1 MILSNYTVQSQVL
14 LVEYRQ
20 KEVPALANIMIVDD
34 EKEIADLLEIYLTGE
49 NFTVFKF
56 YTPDE
61 VLASLDKLDIDLAIL
76 DVMMPGMSGFEL
88 CIKIREKYNFP
99 IIFATAKV
107 EDIDKINGLSI
118 GADDYVT
125 KPFQPL
131 ELIARV
137 KAQLRR
143 YKKYNT
149 PADDNHEIDFRGIRI
164 NDDTHEFFF
173 NENKV
178 ELTKTEFS
186 ILWLL
191 CSNRGNV
198 VKSDEIFASVWGDGY
213 YEKDNNT
220 IMVHIR
226 HLRQKMNDG
235 GRKPKYIKTIYGVGY
250 KIEK

>member
-1 MILSNYTVQSQVL
+1 MTNIL
-14 LVEYRQ
+14 
-20 KEVPALANIMIVDD
+20 IVDD
-34 EKEIADLLEIYLTGE
+34 EKDIADLLELYLK
-49 NFTVFKF
+49 NDNYNVYK
-56 YTPDE
+56 YYSSLD
-61 VLASLDKLDIDLAIL
+61 VVKDLDKLNIDLAIL
-76 DVMMPGMSGFEL
+76 DVMMPNIDGFKL
-88 CIKIREKYNFP
+88 CSIIREKYNFP

-125 KPFQPL
+125 KPFEPL
-131 ELIARV
+131 ELMARV

-149 PADDNHEIDFRGIRI
+149 IKEENIIEFRGIII
-164 NDDTHEFFF
+164 NSDTHEFIL
-173 NENKV
+173 NNKKI
-178 ELTKTEFS
+178 ELTKTEFA

-191 CSNRGNV
+191 CENVGNV
-198 VKSDEIFASVWGDGY
+198 VKSDTLFSKVWGEKY

-226 HLRQKMNDG
+226 HIREKMGDVNS
-235 GRKPKYIKTIYGVGY
+235 KPKYIKTIYGMGY